1 MDLAY
6 LLDPNKQY
14 QDRNGVNNVSGFIR
28 VYYDGTD
35 DSAITYCNFKGTMN
49 KRDIPIDNNGRAVV
63 IADSSKVYRVEVYDR
78 AGSLMWTQHPIS
90 CGVSGGGGGGSF
102 EQVQSDW
109 NQSDSSAVNF
119 IKNKPDLGNFLEKT
133 GDGKDV
139 TVTFNK
145 ASERTN
151 IGTGEKLSVLFGK
164 IKKWFS
170 DLKAVAFSGS
180 YNDLSNKPSIPTVD
194 QSYSASSTNAQS
206 GIAVAQAII
215 NAKEL
220 PDIANK
226 EDLYLRVNSSGTGI
240 LWAETPT
247 PSFQSYKST
256 TTSVTIA
263 AGNYT
268 STNVAATLTATVG
281 AGKVFVGSMVL
292 QLADFSGDGQT
303 NYIELGYKAGTIGND
318 RYTFNR
324 LAGDSTYVIPVSID
338 NKYESS
344 SVSVGLIINGTVFA
358 STTFTISLNGLII
371 TV

>member
-1 MDLAY
+1 MGLSRLNTPVLHFDDLNGRPLVGGSLFSFIAGTTTPATTY
-6 LLDPNKQY
+6 RDKDGREANENPVPLNERGECVVWILDDIEYKFILLDSF
-14 QDRNGVNNVSGFIR
+14 GNVIW
-28 VYYDGTD
+28 
-35 DSAITYCNFKGTMN
+35 SA
-49 KRDIPIDNNGRAVV
+49 DNVT
-63 IADSSKVYRVEVYDR
+63 
-78 AGSLMWTQHPIS
+78 TQ
-90 CGVSGGGGGGSF
+90 GGGGSF

-139 TVTFNK
+139 TVTFNE
-145 ASERTN
+145 ASDRTN

-206 GIAVAQAII
+206 GIAVAQAIT

-240 LWAETPT
+240 LWTEIPM
-247 PSFQSYKST
+247 PSFQSYNST

-268 STNVAATLTATVG
+268 FPNVAATLTATVG
-281 AGKVFVGSMVL
+281 AGEVFVGSMVL

-303 NYIELGYKAGTIGND
+303 TYIELGYKAGTTANA
-318 RYTFNR
+318 RYTFSR
-324 LAGDSTYVIPVSID
+324 LSGESTYVIPVSID

-358 STTFTISLNGLII
+358 STSFTISLNGLII